1 MSKID
6 LTTNDIRENKTS
18 NIQYSYPTAKIDSLN
33 TSPNPSYSLNFYGLN
48 QNFSASFTQN
58 GSSTYISGVCTRATI
73 TGKSHILPNSS
84 SINAELVLEHK
95 KSDNTTFY
103 VVVPVKLT
111 NNSANPQEL
120 VPDSVFD
127 LNKKLKKNKPILIG
141 YKSTKNHVFV
151 FEQPI
156 QINSSIRISSLKPM
170 DVFDKI
176 SQFTIKISKKKTKKT
191 TSAFRASK
199 GQNVQDEI
207 ECEYVTQTDTNAKP
221 ADTKM
226 ISTIMLWVFILFG
239 VLLCLMHF
247 FTIVSTK
254 VQDDSANTIYSITAG
269 IGLILLIIF
278 IYFFTKTTTRKIQ
291 YGSMTILSIMVI
303 LMPLLAYKGFFKKQ
317 VV

>member
-1 MSKID
+1 
-6 LTTNDIRENKTS
+6 
-18 NIQYSYPTAKIDSLN
+18 
-33 TSPNPSYSLNFYGLN
+33 
-48 QNFSASFTQN
+48 
-58 GSSTYISGVCTRATI
+58 
-73 TGKSHILPNSS
+73 
-84 SINAELVLEHK
+84 
-95 KSDNTTFY
+95 
-103 VVVPVKLT
+103 LT

-127 LNKKLKKNKPILIG
+127 LNEKLKKNKPILIG

-156 QINSSIRISSLKPM
+156 QINSSIQISSLKPM

-176 SQFTIKISKKKTKKT
+176 SQFTIKISKKKKTTT
-191 TSAFRASK
+191 TSAFRASR

-278 IYFFTKTTTRKIQ
+278 IYFFTKTTSRKIQ